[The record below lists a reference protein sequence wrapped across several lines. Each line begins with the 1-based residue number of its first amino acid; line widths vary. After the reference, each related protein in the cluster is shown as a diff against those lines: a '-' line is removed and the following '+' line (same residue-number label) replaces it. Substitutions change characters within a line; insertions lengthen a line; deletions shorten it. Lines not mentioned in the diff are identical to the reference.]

1 MFSVLWISQV
11 KKDDM
16 SIIQFEIE
24 LYLFDRY
31 VSFIKIVTKNWRKF
45 WNWLD
50 TYTPPPIPES
60 FFYKKVPPSR
70 RPNNYP
76 PPSNDHR

>member
-1 MFSVLWISQV
+1 MFSVLWISPV

-50 TYTPPPIPES
+50 TYTPPIPVS
-60 FFYKKVPPSR
+60 FFHKKVPLSR
-70 RPNNYP
+70 RPNYNP
-76 PPSNDHR
+76 PPSNNHR